1 MGDGSSK
8 TGPVMVQ
15 ALTEVAF
22 DPAGHDHSKTICM
35 QLEKEKFDKRALQE
49 KLDKLTDEQVD
60 RVIEFLGPQA
70 SEDEDGESDLVVNL
84 DLLSPDQ
91 QIALSRLVD
100 AELQKA
106 ALRGTPTKKAADSDG
121 FEAPDSE
128 GSTPSFAGDSLKSL
142 DFCDSPEST
151 PKAEGMPD
159 DTIIIFDWDD
169 TLLCSTA
176 INTRRWDS
184 VKLEELQ
191 ETVERVLRTA
201 ARLGQVLI
209 VTNGVDW
216 WVDDS
221 ARRFLPGL
229 LPLLETLT
237 VRSARASWECKFPGD
252 PFAWKREEFRE
263 ILLPRQR
270 STNLV
275 VLGDSLAEIH
285 AAQGLYPLMSEGSL
299 VKTVKFKE
307 APSADQVIGQLRS
320 VAAELADIVQQRA
333 SISRELVQGG
343 MQEQLLQM
351 VGCTTAGGW
360 RLHETE
366 VLEPKMTGN
375 N

>member
-1 MGDGSSK
+1 
-8 TGPVMVQ
+8 MVQ
-15 ALTEVAF
+15 ALTEATF
-22 DPAGHDHSKTICM
+22 DPAGHDHSKTILM
-35 QLEKEKFDKRALQE
+35 Q
-49 KLDKLTDEQVD
+49 
-60 RVIEFLGPQA
+60 
-70 SEDEDGESDLVVNL
+70 
-84 DLLSPDQ
+84 
-91 QIALSRLVD
+91 
-100 AELQKA
+100 A
-106 ALRGTPTKKAADSDG
+106 ALTETPTKGAAADASDG
-121 FEAPDSE
+121 SDGGSVTTPCKDGSDDSE

-142 DFCDSPEST
+142 DFDPDSPEST
-151 PKAEGMPD
+151 PTNAMPEGMPD

-169 TLLCSTA
+169 TLLCSSA
-176 INTRRWDS
+176 INTRWWDS

-191 ETVERVLRTA
+191 ETAERVLRTA

-229 LPLLETLT
+229 LPLLDTLT
-237 VRSARASWECKFPGD
+237 VRSARASWECRFPGD

-263 ILLPRQR
+263 ILQPRRR

-285 AAQGLYPLMSEGSL
+285 AAQGVHPLLGDGSL

-320 VAAELADIVQQRA
+320 VAAELEDIVQQRA
-333 SISRELVQGG
+333 SSSRTLVQGG
-343 MQEQLLQM
+343 VPEQLLSM
-351 VGCTTAGGW
+351 VGCTSATGW

-366 VLEPKMTGN
+366 VLEPRAPVGTAVDGCEGFRPPARTD
-375 N
+375 